1 MGLINRRLARLLPL
15 TASVFGLLA
24 GPNMTQA
31 QAEAQASGTE
41 NPTLEEIIVIAQRRE
56 QSVLDIPSG
65 VAVISGEQIRDQLLR
80 TSHAL
85 QLSTPGLTFH
95 EVSGTSQVT
104 LRNEGGSFDPPS
116 HFVIRSSRPPP
127 QSPVN
132 SIARPKIGVS

>member
-1 MGLINRRLARLLPL
+1 
-15 TASVFGLLA
+15 
-24 GPNMTQA
+24 MTQA

-104 LRNEGGSFDPPS
+104 LRG
-116 HFVIRSSRPPP
+116 
-127 QSPVN
+127 
-132 SIARPKIGVS
+132 IGTGLFRTCSGQ